1 MKTGV
6 NKAEVKKVSR
16 AEIYKKYGLVAFM
29 IIIIIALSIVKPNF
43 MTWTNITNVLRQ
55 ISING
60 LLAIGMTYVILL
72 AGIDLSLGSIVGFA
86 GIVAALLA
94 KNAALGVAVPL
105 IVGTLAGGVVGVING
120 LLISYVR
127 VPAFIQTLGM
137 LSIARGVTYVMSN
150 AKPVNGLNKEF
161 LSMGTGYW
169 FGIPIPVI
177 ILVIVFA
184 LMSFILYKTKFGR
197 YVYAMGGNEDAALV
211 SGLKVRPLKVMV
223 YMTSGL
229 LAGLAGVVL
238 SSRVSAGLSVSGEG
252 YELDAVAASVIGGTS
267 LMGGEGTLWGTAL
280 GFLLIGI
287 LNNGLDLLNV
297 SSYYQLIVKGAIII
311 LSVVLDVQTKKEA
324 R

>member
-1 MKTGV
+1 MKTDV
-6 NKAEVKKVSR
+6 KKMEIKKVSR
-16 AEIYKKYGLVAFM
+16 AEIYKKYGLVAFLV
-29 IIIIIALSIVKPNF
+29 IIIIALSIVKPNF
-43 MTWTNITNVLRQ
+43 ATYNNIMNVLRQ

-86 GIVAALLA
+86 GIVTAILA
-94 KNAALGVAVPL
+94 KNHEMTIVVP
-105 IVGTLAGGVVGVING
+105 IVVGILAGGVIGLING

-137 LSIARGVTYVMSN
+137 LSIARGLTYVMSN
-150 AKPVNGLNKEF
+150 AKPVNGLSKDF
-161 LSMGTGYW
+161 LAMGSGYW
-169 FGIPIPVI
+169 FGVPIPVI
-177 ILVIVFA
+177 ILIIVFA
-184 LMSFILYKTKFGR
+184 IMLFILYKTKFGR
-197 YVYAMGGNEDAALV
+197 YVYAIGGNEDAALV
-211 SGLKVRPLKVMV
+211 SGLKVRPLKVVV
-223 YMTSGL
+223 YAISGL

-238 SSRVSAGLSVSGEG
+238 TSRVSAGLAVSGEG
-252 YELDAVAASVIGGTS
+252 YELDAVAAAVIGGTS
-267 LMGGEGTLWGTAL
+267 LMGGEGSLWGTAL

-324 R
+324 K